1 MDLGGELDRAELD
14 GLDGLNGKVALV
26 TGASKGI
33 GAAIALR
40 LAERGARVAVNYNTS
55 EGPAEQVAASIRDAG
70 GDALTVRADV
80 SDLPQVT
87 AMVERISDD
96 WGAVD
101 ILVNNAGII
110 GDSLLVRMT
119 DEAWGQVI
127 ATNLNGTFYC
137 TRSVLRAMVRKR
149 WGRIVNI
156 SSVVGIRGNAGQANY
171 SASKAGVLGFTKSLA
186 KEVATRNIT
195 VNAVT
200 PGYIRTDTVN
210 VLPQHLKD
218 RIMTWIPQGH
228 FGEVDDIAHIVAFI
242 ASEKAKYMTGQVIS
256 VDGGMAI

>member
-1 MDLGGELDRAELD
+1 MGRAELD
-14 GLDGLNGKVALV
+14 GLDGKIALV

-55 EGPAEQVAASIRDAG
+55 EGLAEQVAASIRDAG
-70 GDALTVRADV
+70 SDALTVRADV

-87 AMVERISDD
+87 AMVERIADD

-110 GDSLLVRMT
+110 DDSLLVRMT

-137 TRSVLRAMVRKR
+137 SRSVLRAMLRKR
-149 WGRIVNI
+149 WGRIVSI

-200 PGYIRTDTVN
+200 PGYISTDTVD
-210 VLPQHLKD
+210 VLPQNVKD

-228 FGEVDDIAHIVAFI
+228 FGEVDDIAHLVAFI